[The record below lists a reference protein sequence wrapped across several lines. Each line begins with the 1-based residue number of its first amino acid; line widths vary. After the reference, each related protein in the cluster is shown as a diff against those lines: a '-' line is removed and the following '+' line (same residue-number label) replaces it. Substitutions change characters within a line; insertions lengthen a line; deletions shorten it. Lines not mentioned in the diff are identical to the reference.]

1 MSTLV
6 FNLSF
11 LNWSKKGE
19 RSLLNAR
26 PSLGHCW
33 TDMQAMFDNVW
44 PSLNLPTKIFTDGQ
58 FQGLKPNCV
67 FLIDRC
73 SLIYLIYLIY
83 SLIDIVQV
91 GIVSDCCATSPYI
104 VKHGLHVCCWTQAD
118 VSGRNLC
125 LMPSWH
131 RIQRGPRCLAPVCSP
146 YDHHNNTP
154 GSGHVVKNVKYN
166 WSITFFR
173 PAVVLFTLF
182 HYLGS
187 EK

>member
-44 PSLNLPTKIFTDGQ
+44 HSLNLPTKIFSDGQ

-67 FLIDRC
+67 FSIDRC
-73 SLIYLIYLIY
+73 

-125 LMPSWH
+125 LSDGIMASH
-131 RIQRGPRCLAPVCSP
+131 YETRGWIRGSRCLAPVCSP
-146 YDHHNNTP
+146 YDHHNNTL
-154 GSGHVVKNVKYN
+154 GSGHPVKNVKYN